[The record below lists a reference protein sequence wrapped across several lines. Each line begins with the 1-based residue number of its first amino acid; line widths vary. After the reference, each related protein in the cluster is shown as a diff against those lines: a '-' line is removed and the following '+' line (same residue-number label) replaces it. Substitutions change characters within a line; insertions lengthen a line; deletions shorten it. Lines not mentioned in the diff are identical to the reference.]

1 MPATET
7 KATQPRRVDVAALAD
22 LPPGTRK
29 IVQADRQRIGVFN
42 IAGTFYAA
50 LDVCPHERAPVC
62 EGKCGGTNKPS
73 AVGRFDWDAAGCVL
87 ACPWHGWEFDLRDGK
102 SLHDPRCR
110 LKTYRTV
117 IEDGRVFVLL

>member
-1 MPATET
+1 MPAVET
-7 KATQPRRVDVAALAD
+7 NTRRAEAAALSE

-29 IVQADRQRIGVFN
+29 FIEVARKRIGVFN
-42 IAGTFYAA
+42 IAGTIYAA
-50 LDVCPHERAPVC
+50 LDVCPHELAPVC
-62 EGKCGGTNKPS
+62 QGKCGGTNKPS

-87 ACPWHGWEFDLRDGK
+87 ACPWHGWEFDLRNGH

-117 IEDGRVFVLL
+117 IEDGRVYVLV